1 MTAWCI
7 HSAGRAGKKRVE
19 LSPVRSCEIR
29 LSSLTAL
36 DQALCVVYVEVARR
50 EESSS
55 YEFCDSRRDGGT

>member
-1 MTAWCI
+1 M
-7 HSAGRAGKKRVE
+7 HDSLHPLSRKSREEEGP

-55 YEFCDSRRDGGT
+55 YEF